1 MIKRIYIVSFP
12 GTQRTTPNYVDIC
25 VRATMGTRA
34 LPIAN
39 PVTYGAANVTAPPA
53 NWAAACGDAAYY
65 ELRGR
70 TLSIEHLFA
79 AGAAG
84 GFSERARLGF
94 DLIVTPYGD
103 WSSVQGLSPPSAQ
116 LSQSLLAAVGGD
128 VGGAVPAT
136 NLADPTYGVVQSV
149 IRIFTPRV
157 GQTPIL
163 GKLVL
168 VHFNIAERKDEDFS
182 SVGGV

>member
-1 MIKRIYIVSFP
+1 MIKRTYVVSFP
-12 GTQRTTPNYVDIC
+12 GTQRTSPNFIDIC

-34 LPIAN
+34 LPVAN
-39 PVTYGAANVTAPPA
+39 PVTYGAANVTTPPL
-53 NWAAACGDAAYY
+53 NWTAVCGDAAYY

-70 TLSIEHLFA
+70 TLSVEHLFA

-84 GFSERARLGF
+84 GFVERAHLGF

-103 WSSVQGLSPPSAQ
+103 WSAVQGLSPPSAQ

-136 NLADPTYGVVQSV
+136 NLADPTYGVSQPV
-149 IRIFTPRV
+149 IRVFTPRI
-157 GQTPIL
+157 GPAPIL
-163 GKLVL
+163 GLNVL
-168 VHFNIAERKDEDFS
+168 VHLNIAERKDEDFS
-182 SVGGV
+182 GVGGV